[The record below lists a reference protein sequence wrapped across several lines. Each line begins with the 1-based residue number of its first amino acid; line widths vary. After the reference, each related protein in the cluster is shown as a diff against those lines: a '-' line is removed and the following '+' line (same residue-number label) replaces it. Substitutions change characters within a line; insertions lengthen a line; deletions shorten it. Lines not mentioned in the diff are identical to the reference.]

1 MPLKSVSAKL
11 LLLSGLLLML
21 AAPARSATLYK
32 WVDEKGEVRY
42 SDQLPAGQ
50 AGKGFEK
57 LTTEGFVVEKKA
69 PEMTPEEKRR
79 ARIEARIRAI
89 EEKRRAEEE
98 ARKRAEQE
106 HQDTVLMMTYSNEDE
121 IREAK
126 DERLEVVAAV
136 IKLLKRN
143 IEDEQQKLESLKKE
157 AREKYSDKGQEVPGG
172 LAQKIEYSSDKILS
186 KQTQLLLKYD
196 ELDRINEQFVK
207 DLTRYRELKQQ
218 QLEEERKRE
227 ELRRKAEELGLEIG
241 D

>member
-11 LLLSGLLLML
+11 LLLFGLLML
-21 AAPARSATLYK
+21 LSAPVRSATLYK
-32 WVDEKGEVRY
+32 WVDDKGEVRY
-42 SDQLPAGQ
+42 SDQLPPGQ

-89 EEKRRAEEE
+89 EEKRRKEEE

-126 DERLEVVAAV
+126 DERLEVVEEV

-143 IEDEQQKLESLKKE
+143 IEDEQQKLESLKQE

-172 LAQKIEYSSDKILS
+172 LAQKIEYSTNKILS

-218 QLEEERKRE
+218 QEEERKRE
-227 ELRRKAEELGLEIG
+227 ELRRKAEELGLEIA